1 MNPRPAYLL
10 PVVVVAQFAGTSLW
24 FAVNAVM
31 QNLRAFHPQAL
42 AFMPTMTVAVQL
54 GFVLGTLIY
63 SYFSIADRFSPVKVF
78 MISAGLAA
86 ICNLGVL
93 LNYDSLLGLFLTR
106 LSVGFFLAGVYPVG
120 MKICSDWYEKGL
132 GKALGYLVGALVLG
146 TAFPHLLK
154 TLSFQLSWQYV
165 IVITSI
171 LAISG
176 GLVVGLFLNDGPF
189 RRVSGAFNP
198 IVLRLVFQNLDF
210 RRFAFGY
217 FGHMFELYTFWAFVP
232 VLLVTYAQLSDS
244 QINISFW
251 SFIIIASGALGC
263 VLTGEL
269 SLRWGSQ
276 RTAWWALATSCVCC
290 FLCLFLASFPLALC
304 LFFLLVW
311 GISVVGDSPQFS
323 TLVSQNAPADYR
335 ATALTLVTSIG
346 FFITIPSLYL
356 TQWLFGLYGYP
367 ALAILAL
374 GGLFGLR
381 AMKFP

>member
-1 MNPRPAYLL
+1 MNPRPFYLL

-31 QNLRAFHPQAL
+31 QNLQAFHPQTR
-42 AFMPTMTVAVQL
+42 AFMSTMTVAVQL
-54 GFVLGTLIY
+54 GFVLGTLVY

-78 MISAGLAA
+78 MGSACLAA
-86 ICNLGVL
+86 VCNLCVL
-93 LNYDSLLGLFLTR
+93 VSYNSLIGLFLTR

-165 IVITSI
+165 IISTSI
-171 LAISG
+171 LAVSG
-176 GLVVGLFLNDGPF
+176 GLVVGLFLDDGPF
-189 RRVSGAFNP
+189 RRISGGFKPA
-198 IVLRLVFQNLDF
+198 VLQLIFQARDF
-210 RRFAFGY
+210 RRFSFGY

-232 VLLVTYAQLSDS
+232 VLLGTYVQLTDS
-244 QINISFW
+244 QINVSLW
-251 SFIIIASGALGC
+251 SFLIIASGALGC

-276 RTAWWALATSCVCC
+276 NTAWWALAISCACC
-290 FLCLFLASFPLALC
+290 FLCLFLTTFSPLVC
-304 LFFLLVW
+304 LLFLLVW

-335 ATALTLVTSIG
+335 ATALTLVTSVG

-356 TQWLFGLYGYP
+356 TQWLFNLYGHP

-381 AMKFP
+381 AMR